1 MTIGRGLGDRVAADT
16 ASGTRPVLDHEG
28 MSNLSSNLIEDH
40 AGDDIARDARRNWH
54 DNCDVARRPILR
66 RSRCEWS
73 DEQERAQYGAA
84 KYGVHR
90 CFLATFDVLPRGQN
104 LLRR

>member
-1 MTIGRGLGDRVAADT
+1 MAIGRGLGDRVAADT

-40 AGDDIARDARRNWH
+40 AGDDIARDACRNWH
-54 DNCDVARRPILR
+54 DNCDVSRRPILR
-66 RSRCEWS
+66 RSRCECS

-84 KYGVHR
+84 K
-90 CFLATFDVLPRGQN
+90 
-104 LLRR
+104 

>member
-1 MTIGRGLGDRVAADT
+1 MTIGRGLGDRIAANS

-28 MSNLSSNLIEDH
+28 MSNLSSNLLEDH
-40 AGDDIARDARRNWH
+40 ARDDIARDACRNWH
-54 DNCDVARRPILR
+54 DNCYVTRRPILR
-66 RSRCEWS
+66 RSRCECD

-90 CFLATFDVLPRGQN
+90 CFL
-104 LLRR
+104 RRKV